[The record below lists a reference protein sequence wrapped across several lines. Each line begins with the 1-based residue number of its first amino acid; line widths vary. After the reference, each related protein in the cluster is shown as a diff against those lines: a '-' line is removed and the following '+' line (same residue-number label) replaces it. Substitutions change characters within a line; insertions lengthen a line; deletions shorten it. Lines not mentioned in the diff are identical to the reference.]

1 MTMSTQAKKATGK
14 PTPQKLHSIFGL
26 LIGRDFAGEIE
37 TGKTKSH
44 FTFSPASATVANGKL
59 ELTGRFMVKSAS
71 GPARKAEN
79 VKATLLGTQGG
90 LATAPTTPKGAD
102 AAMLGS
108 ITSVGLPAT
117 DATGVRGYVGVMYFK
132 LSALNGPAL
141 GLPFDLGA
149 VQLNGRLNPAD
160 DTARALQFWYSVA
173 VRATHGEPAETNLV
187 SRSVDEINQILMI

>member
-1 MTMSTQAKKATGK
+1 MSVQAKKSTNRHS
-14 PTPQKLHSIFGL
+14 PQKLHSIFGL
-26 LIGRDFAGEIE
+26 LTGRYFAGEIE

-44 FTFSPASATVANGKL
+44 FTFSPTSAAVANGKL
-59 ELTGRFMVKSAS
+59 ELTGRFTVKSGS

-117 DATGVRGYVGVMYFK
+117 EATGVRGYVGVMYFK

-149 VQLNGRLNPAD
+149 VQLNGRLNPTD

-173 VRATHGEPAETNLV
+173 VRAVHGEQAETSLV
-187 SRSVDEINQILMI
+187 SRSVDEINQILKV